1 MLLSIEIALR
11 WSGISVWLKIFG
23 GAIATPVAVAVLV
36 FRGLRRGAIAIPESP
51 SLIAAALGV
60 CAMVGAVLGGLLSLK
75 DVVQNRLAERK
86 PVSFVFKLLFGFGMW
101 SLLLVWFP
109 GILVFVL
116 AVTLI
121 TL

>member
-1 MLLSIEIALR
+1 MRS
-11 WSGISVWLKIFG
+11 
-23 GAIATPVAVAVLV
+23 IATLDVPSCGSCCQQIDWLDVASVAVAVLV

-51 SLIAAALGV
+51 ALIAAALGV

-116 AVTLI
+116 AVMLI